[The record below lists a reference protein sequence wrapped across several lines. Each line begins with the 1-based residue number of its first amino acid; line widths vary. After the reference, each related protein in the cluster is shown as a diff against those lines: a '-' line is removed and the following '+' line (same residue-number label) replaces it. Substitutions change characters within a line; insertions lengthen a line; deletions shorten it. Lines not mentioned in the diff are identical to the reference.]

1 MKSPLA
7 RELPAGSEL
16 DYRLMTGHLD
26 GSCPSVGQMP
36 FPKMFKYCKTY
47 TQMWYYMVGFVL
59 GAQELYKRRAMGY
72 EV

>member
-1 MKSPLA
+1 MISLA

-26 GSCPSVGQMP
+26 AAHPPVGEIP
-36 FPKMFKYCKTY
+36 FPRMLKYCKTY
-47 TQMWYYMVGFVL
+47 TQVCYYMVGFTL
-59 GAQELYKRRAMGY
+59 GTYQLYKRRAMGY